1 MIMKKIKIYFTGL
14 LALVLFITSCDKKF
28 DEINT
33 NKTDFT
39 SLDPAFML
47 NSAVLDVTNRNARNY
62 LGQAHTI
69 VQWLYCPFGSSLQG
83 ANYNQWSNFQNDP
96 FASFYNSAVPKVVD
110 IIERTKDDPAKANLY
125 NAARIWKVYV
135 FMMLT
140 DTYGDVPYT
149 DAGFGY
155 LDQIIR
161 PKYDSQE
168 DIYHDF
174 LKELDEAS
182 AALNPSGARI
192 SGEILYGGDVT
203 KWKRFGYS
211 LLLRTAMRLSKVDPT
226 LADQYVDKAV
236 TGGLMQ
242 SNNDVAMIKH
252 TLEFANMLGD
262 EVSGTERGNY
272 YATKPFV
279 DFLRNNNDPRTSAL
293 LHRFVG
299 ANGFVQQTAD
309 RRSKVASLQK
319 GLPIGYNDVTV
330 AQTFASEGVV
340 SLHDYSQFDYNLVFS
355 KTSPEFHLTYGQ
367 TMLLLAEAIKRG
379 WTTGD
384 AASVY
389 ATALKAD
396 LELLSQF
403 GTAATISASD
413 IQTFITN
420 HPLDSDYETALNQ
433 INSEY
438 WVATFPNGQEAWANL
453 RRSGYPALA
462 PNPYPGSEIPGEFI
476 RRHKYPD
483 REYVTNKES
492 VETAVAHQGPDN
504 MNGRV
509 WWDKQ

>member
-1 MIMKKIKIYFTGL
+1 MKNIKIYLTGL
-14 LALVLFITSCDKKF
+14 LTFILLFTSCDKNF
-28 DEINT
+28 DDINT

-47 NSAVLDVTNRNARNY
+47 NSAILDVTNRNARNY

-96 FASFYNSAVPKVVD
+96 FGSFFGSAVPKVVD
-110 IIERTKDDPAKANLY
+110 ILRRTEGLESKTNLY

-135 FMMLT
+135 FMQLT
-140 DTYGDVPYT
+140 DTYGDIPYT
-149 DAGFGY
+149 DAGLGY
-155 LDQIIR
+155 LDQTIK
-161 PKYDSQE
+161 PKYDAQQ
-168 DIYHDF
+168 DIYKDF

-182 AALNPSGARI
+182 AALDPAKGKI
-192 SGEILYGGDVT
+192 TGEILFSGDVT
-203 KWKRFGYS
+203 KWKRFGNS
-211 LLLRTAMRLSKVDPT
+211 LLLRTAMRLSKVDPV

-236 TGGLMQ
+236 AGGLMQ
-242 SNNDVAMIKH
+242 SNDDVAMIKH
-252 TLEFANMLGD
+252 TLEFDNKLGA

-279 DFLRNNNDPRTSAL
+279 DFLRNNNDPRASAL

-299 ANGFVQQTAD
+299 ANGFTQQTAD
-309 RRSKVASLQK
+309 RRSKDASVQK
-319 GLPIGYNDVTV
+319 GLPVGYNDGTV
-330 AQTFASEGVV
+330 GQTYATEGVV

-384 AASVY
+384 ADAAY
-389 ATALKAD
+389 AAALKAD
-396 LELLSQF
+396 LELLSKF
-403 GTAATISASD
+403 GAGAIIPDADITAFVAA
-413 IQTFITN
+413 
-420 HPLDSDYETALNQ
+420 HPLNADYEAALNQ

-438 WVATFPNGQEAWANL
+438 WVATFPNGQEAWSNF

-462 PNPYPGSEIPGEFI
+462 PNPYSGSEIPGEFI
-476 RRHKYPD
+476 RRHEYPE
-483 REYVTNKES
+483 REFITNKEN
-492 VETAVAHQGPDN
+492 VEAAIANQGPDV